1 MSTFTATIK
10 EQYYKTSTR
19 NIIII
24 LFLVALFLR
33 VIYPDLK
40 LLHHDE
46 AIHAWM
52 SYNLLVDGTYTYDPT
67 YHGPLLY
74 YIISTA
80 FSIFGDSD
88 AVARLVPGIVG
99 ALIIPALYPLYK
111 FEYISKNQVVLV
123 ALFFALSPNMVYFS
137 RFLRHDIFQ
146 LLFTLLLLV
155 CIFAYLEREKWYF
168 ALLAGICG
176 GLALCLKEEVPFVL
190 VLFASFFIAM
200 WLLGKIEFPKTWT
213 HDIVIAVFS
222 ALAIC
227 FIFYSSLLTQ
237 PDVFFEAANRALDH
251 WLAMHGECRLC
262 GPPYFY
268 FLFLFLYE
276 LPILILGVVA
286 VFTWLLRKEGL
297 LRIIKAGTDYLNG
310 IIDRHEFKLP
320 YHPFDKKELFFILCL
335 YWLVGTMSLYGYVG
349 EKVPWLLIHQL
360 LPLFFVS
367 VYVLEDLNKKNA
379 IKTGICVV
387 WLIILMVHVT
397 FIPVADLS
405 EPIVQVQNSE
415 NLRVVMA
422 LIDASELP
430 ALVSSHT
437 WPLPWYY
444 RGERWGKFRYYDG
457 AIPEDELYGLN
468 PDLVIADYSDDVYPS
483 LEGYTKETYR
493 LSYWFSWYENRDRP
507 LAWFF
512 LRDGKLGSMNINVFQ
527 RT

>member
-1 MSTFTATIK
+1 MSAFAATIK
-10 EQYYKTSTR
+10 ERYNNTSTQK
-19 NIIII
+19 IIFII
-24 LFLVALFLR
+24 FLVGLFLR

-52 SYNLLVDGTYTYDPT
+52 SYGLLMEGRYTYDPT

-74 YIISTA
+74 YIMSTV

-111 FEYISKNQVVLV
+111 FAYISKNQTVLV
-123 ALFFALSPNMVYFS
+123 ALFFALSPDMVYFS

-168 ALLAGICG
+168 ALLGGICG
-176 GLALCLKEEVPFVL
+176 AFTLCLKEEVPIIL
-190 VLFASFFIAM
+190 LLFASFFIAM
-200 WLLGKIEFPKTWT
+200 WLLGKIEFPKTWSR
-213 HDIVIAVFS
+213 DIVIAVFS

-227 FIFYSSLLTQ
+227 YAFYSSLFTQ
-237 PDVFFEAANRALDH
+237 PDVFFGAANQALNH

-268 FLFLFLYE
+268 FLFLSIYE
-276 LPILILGVVA
+276 LPILILGVMA
-286 VFTWLLRKEGL
+286 TFIWLLRKEGL
-297 LRIIKAGTDYLNG
+297 FHVVKAGTDYVNG
-310 IIDRHEFKLP
+310 IIDRYEFKIP

-335 YWLVGTMSLYGYVG
+335 YWLVGTMALYGYVG

-360 LPLFFVS
+360 FPMFFVS
-367 VYVLEDLNKKNA
+367 VSILEELSLKKV
-379 IKTGICVV
+379 IITGICVV

-415 NLRVVMA
+415 DLRVIMA
-422 LIDASELP
+422 LIDAADRT
-430 ALVSSHT
+430 ALVSSSS

-444 RGERWGKFRYYDG
+444 RGDRWSKFLFYES
-457 AIPEDELYGLN
+457 AIPEDELYELN
-468 PDLVIADYSDDVYPS
+468 PDIVIADYKDDIYPS
-483 LEGYTKETYR
+483 LEGYTKKTYR
-493 LSYWFSWYENRDRP
+493 LSYWFSWYENKERA

-512 LRDGKLGSMNINVFQ
+512 RRDGTLGSLNINVFT
-527 RT
+527 RA